1 MSPTKAI
8 RPCVTVG
15 PAECRTAAPLNVLGQ
30 GVLAKLIREDCDGQV
45 SVFHLNVPPMSGP
58 PLHRHSRE
66 DEWFYVLDGEITI
79 EIDGQRTRLRADASG
94 FAPRG
99 TAHAFQNFSG
109 TTSKMLVMTMPG
121 GFERFFAEVDS
132 ANEGRAE
139 PDFVRLEQL
148 MNQYGMELLGPPL
161 SPPAY

>member
-1 MSPTKAI
+1 MTTQTKSTRQCIA
-8 RPCVTVG
+8 VG

-30 GVLAKLIREDCDGQV
+30 PILAKLVSEDCEGQA
-45 SVFHLNVPPMSGP
+45 SVFHMTVPPMSGP

-79 EIDGQRTRLRADASG
+79 EVDGHRTVLRVDASG

-99 TAHAFQNFSG
+99 TAHAYQNFSG
-109 TTSKMLVMTMPG
+109 STARMLVMTMPG
-121 GFERFFAEVDS
+121 GFERFFAEVS
-132 ANEGRAE
+132 AATEGQSA
-139 PDFVRLEQL
+139 PDFARLEGL

-161 SPPAY
+161 S